1 MIEIQYNIVL
11 SAVYRLILCFF
22 VGVWG
27 KKTSGQ
33 NLFRSSALML
43 FQRNLR
49 CAEEGCAP
57 QIQWIRFRSL
67 PYRSTCSLHR

>member
-22 VGVWG
+22 VGVGWG
-27 KKTSGQ
+27 EKKTSGQ

-43 FQRNLR
+43 FQRESALR
-49 CAEEGCAP
+49 GGGMRPANS
-57 QIQWIRFRSL
+57 RD
-67 PYRSTCSLHR
+67 

>member
-22 VGVWG
+22 VGVG
-27 KKTSGQ
+27 EKKTSGQ

-43 FQRNLR
+43 FQRESALR
-49 CAEEGCAP
+49 GGGMRPANS
-57 QIQWIRFRSL
+57 RD
-67 PYRSTCSLHR
+67 